1 MVSLQKNRVIWFVF
15 LLYFMQ
21 PAVFQKQVEA
31 EEVPLKVVEE
41 TVEEILDILKN
52 KECADSVKREERE
65 KLIKEAVDKRFD
77 YWEMSRQT
85 LARHWKVRTPE
96 EQKQFV
102 TLFSKLLE
110 KTYISKVE
118 SYCNEEVIYKDQLIK
133 GNRAMVRTFIVKPDK
148 EISIIYKL
156 KNKQGKWMVYGVVI
170 EGVSLIR
177 NYRTQFEGIIKKE
190 EYAGLLKRLEEKIEK
205 EQIS

>member
-1 MVSLQKNRVIWFVF
+1 MVMLKKNRVIWFVF
-15 LLYFMQ
+15 LLYFIQ
-21 PAVFQKQVEA
+21 PAVFQQQVEA

-41 TVEEILDILKN
+41 TVGEILDVLKN
-52 KECADSVKREERE
+52 KELAEPVNRE
-65 KLIKEAVDKRFD
+65 KRKKIIKETVDKRFD

-85 LARHWKVRTPE
+85 LARHWKVRTTDE
-96 EQKQFV
+96 RKQFV
-102 TLFSKLLE
+102 SLFSKLLE

-118 SYCNEEVIYKDQLIK
+118 SYSDEEVIYKDQLIK
-133 GNRAMVRTFIVKPDK
+133 GDRAMVRTYIVKPDK

-170 EGVSLIR
+170 EGVSLIK
-177 NYRTQFEGIIKKE
+177 NYRTQFESIIEKE

-205 EQIS
+205 EETS